1 MKRTPT
7 AKITSEKLCWRIT
20 KFKRDVSM
28 YFVYVDKINKKKIGQ
43 TYGLPSAQ
51 KCCVREKKSGLGIT
65 ELIQNADQLK
75 RVYQCRQRR
84 VMLVAF

>member
-51 KCCVREKKSGLGIT
+51 KCCPRKKEWVRDHGT
-65 ELIQNADQLK
+65 DTK
-75 RVYQCRQRR
+75 RRPIETCLPV
-84 VMLVAF
+84 